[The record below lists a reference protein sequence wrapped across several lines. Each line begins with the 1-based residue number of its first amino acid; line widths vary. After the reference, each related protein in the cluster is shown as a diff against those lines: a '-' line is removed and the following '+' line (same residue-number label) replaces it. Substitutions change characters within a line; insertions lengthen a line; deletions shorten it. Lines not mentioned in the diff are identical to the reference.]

1 MTRKISTTVA
11 LCFCV
16 GPERC
21 KCENHWFGEILTAV
35 FLSTGSDKEKAHF
48 CCRSKIQLW
57 FTSYTLSLV
66 SILSDKANKVRAFF
80 KILCWAINIL
90 LFLSDR
96 SCIFYYF

>member
-1 MTRKISTTVA
+1 MKIIGLVRFSLQYFSLQGQTRRK
-11 LCFCV
+11 
-16 GPERC
+16 
-21 KCENHWFGEILTAV
+21 LTFAV
-35 FLSTGSDKEKAHF
+35 VVKYNCGLH
-48 CCRSKIQLW
+48 CHSKIQLW